1 MKNNTSHTHTI
12 KPERSTYMNWI
23 FLLLTLLAGM
33 ALPLQG
39 AINSRL
45 ASFMQN
51 PFLSALVSFSIGTLA
66 LLIFVL
72 LTRIPLHQIGGAREA
87 PMITWVGGLLGA
99 FFITT
104 TLLMVPK
111 LGVAL
116 TFSLV
121 ILGQMIITLPI
132 DHFGLLGV
140 AARTITWPRIIGV
153 LLVIAGTILV
163 RRY

>member
-1 MKNNTSHTHTI
+1 
-12 KPERSTYMNWI
+12 MNWN
-23 FLLLTLLAGM
+23 FLLLALLAGM

-45 ASFMQN
+45 AAFMHN
-51 PFLSALVSFSIGTLA
+51 PFLSALVSFSIGALA
-66 LLIFVL
+66 LLIYVL
-72 LTRIPLHQIGGAREA
+72 LSRIPLHLISGARDA
-87 PMITWVGGLLGA
+87 PVFTWVGGLLGA

-104 TLLMVPK
+104 TLLTVPK

-121 ILGQMIITLPI
+121 ILGQMIITLPM

-140 AARTITWPRIIGV
+140 AARAITWPRILGL
-153 LLVIAGTILV
+153 LLVIAGTILI

>member
-1 MKNNTSHTHTI
+1 
-12 KPERSTYMNWI
+12 MNWI
-23 FLLLTLLAGM
+23 FIVLAILAGM

-39 AINSRL
+39 AINSKL
-45 ASFMQN
+45 ASFMHN
-51 PFLSALVSFSIGTLA
+51 PFLSALISFTIGTIA
-66 LLIFVL
+66 LLIYVL
-72 LTRIPLHQIGGAREA
+72 VSRIPLSQLSGVREA
-87 PMITWVGGLLGA
+87 PMITWIGGLLGA

-104 TLLMVPK
+104 TLLTVPK

-121 ILGQMIITLPI
+121 ILGQMIVTLPM

-140 AARTITWPRIIGV
+140 MVRSITWPRILGV
-153 LLVIAGTILV
+153 VLVIAGTILI